1 MKKNVFKK
9 MTALVLAILML
20 ALVVTGCGGGSTD
33 DKKSD
38 VADSDKTYKVGIVQF
53 VEHEAL
59 DQANKGMVDGLKAEG
74 FEVGK
79 NLEIDQQNAQ
89 ADQANLKNIAD
100 RFVGNKVD
108 LICAIATPAAQTM
121 ANTTSDIPIVG
132 TAITDYVEAKLAE
145 SNEKPGSNVTGT
157 TDMNPVEEQVDLLL
171 ELAPGAKAIGV
182 IYTSSEINS
191 QIQADRVKEYATSK
205 GINVE
210 EVTISN
216 VNDMQQA
223 ALSLVGKVDAVY
235 VPTDNNVASSM
246 PILADITRENN
257 LPVVSGEEGPVRAG
271 ATATIGISYYE
282 LGKQA
287 GIMAAKILKGEATP
301 AEMPIEEQKTYTTV
315 INKKEADAIGL
326 TIPQEILDKA
336 DEILQ

>member
-1 MKKNVFKK
+1 MKKNGFKK
-9 MTALVLAILML
+9 MTALVMAILMI
-20 ALVVTGCGGGSTD
+20 ALVATGCGGGSSNEKESD
-33 DKKSD
+33 AADK
-38 VADSDKTYKVGIVQF
+38 VYKVGLVQF

-74 FEVGK
+74 LEVGK

-100 RFVGNKVD
+100 RFVGNQVD

-121 ANTTSDIPIVG
+121 ANATSDIPIVG

-171 ELAPGAKAIGV
+171 ELAPEAKSIGV

-191 QIQADRVKEYATSK
+191 QIQADRVKTYATSK

-223 ALSLVGKVDAVY
+223 AQSLIGKVDAVY

-301 AEMPIEEQKTYTTV
+301 ADMPIEEQKTYTTV

-326 TIPQEILDKA
+326 TIPQAILDNA
-336 DEILQ
+336 DEVLE

>member
-9 MTALVLAILML
+9 MIATVMAILMI
-20 ALVVTGCGGGSTD
+20 ALVVTGCGGGNTD
-33 DKKSD
+33 KTATTDGE
-38 VADSDKTYKVGIVQF
+38 KTYKVGIVQF

-59 DQANKGMVDGLKAEG
+59 DQANKGMVDGLKEEG

-100 RFVGNKVD
+100 RFVGNDVD
-108 LICAIATPAAQTM
+108 LICAVATPAAQTM
-121 ANTTSDIPIVG
+121 ANATPDIPIVG

-145 SNEKPGSNVTGT
+145 SNEKPGGNVTGT

-171 ELAPGAKAIGV
+171 TLAPEAKSIGV

-191 QIQADRVKEYATSK
+191 QIQADRVKEYATGK
-205 GINVE
+205 GIKVE

-216 VNDMQQA
+216 VNDMQQVA
-223 ALSLVGKVDAVY
+223 TSLVGKVDGIY
-235 VPTDNNVASSM
+235 VPTDNNVASAM
-246 PILADITRENN
+246 PVLADITRENK
-257 LPVVSGEEGPVRAG
+257 LPVVAGEEGPVRAG
-271 ATATIGISYYE
+271 ATATVGISYYE

-301 AEMPIEEQKTYTTV
+301 AEMPIEAQKTYTTV
-315 INKKEADAIGL
+315 VNKKEADAIGL
-326 TIPQEILDKA
+326 TIPQDILDKA
-336 DEILQ
+336 DEVLE